1 MSEKIEYDFRD
12 GLDHK
17 KMVYKK
23 SNRCSCGEF
32 WGYLGYLLA
41 TWIWAA
47 GWFALFFYAWMTDRE
62 ATFITFIVVWMVFM
76 LGLIFGFVVPNLV
89 RNHKKQSEKKRLKRL
104 EKEEKE
110 RKLREALEGK
120 GGANREEKNE

>member
-23 SNRCSCGEF
+23 KGGCSCCEF

-41 TWIWAA
+41 TWIWSA
-47 GWFALFFYAWMTDRE
+47 GWFALFFYAWITDRE

-76 LGLIFGFVVPNLV
+76 LVLIFGFVIPNLV
-89 RNHKKQSEKKRLKRL
+89 RHYKKRSEKKEKKRI
-104 EKEEKE
+104 EKENND
-110 RKLREALEGK
+110 RIIREALEGK
-120 GGANREEKNE
+120 GSDQKEE

>member
-1 MSEKIEYDFRD
+1 MSEKVEYDFRD

-23 SNRCSCGEF
+23 KGGCSCGEF

-41 TWIWAA
+41 TWIWSA

-76 LGLIFGFVVPNLV
+76 LGLIFLFVIPNLY
-89 RNHKKQSEKKRLKRL
+89 RHYRKSKEKKLKKQQEKD
-104 EKEEKE
+104 EKE
-110 RKLREALEGK
+110 RLLREALEGK
-120 GGANREEKNE
+120 GSNEKAE